1 MKQSDIQFLLLLE
14 EGQSIEFKADCL
26 SVDSVGRAVCGMLN
40 SSGGYVVC
48 GVSPD
53 NIVVGI
59 NLKDGLLAKF
69 EKQLHDG
76 LSPKSLVSV

>member
-1 MKQSDIQFLLLLE
+1 MKSSEIQLLLLLG
-14 EGQSIEFKADCL
+14 EGPRVEFSADCR